1 MLSKIYTCTLSGAD
15 GELTSIEAYISRG
28 LPAFH
33 IVGLTDTVIK
43 ESIERIRAAIGNS
56 EFVFPI
62 NRISVNLAPAD
73 KKKSGSHYDL
83 AIAVALLKASRQ
95 IEDFNENNYAFF
107 GELALDGKIN
117 SVPGLLP
124 LAMCAEENKIKNI
137 IVPMGNIEEALFIKE
152 SNIIGV
158 NNLKEAVDV
167 LHDKQ
172 EVKNIKQGNEIKRKK
187 LIKVTDFEN
196 DELDFSQV
204 YGQEVAK
211 RAVIISAAGGHNMLL
226 QGPPGVGKSMIAKRF
241 AGILPKMTYEEQK
254 EVTKIYSI
262 AGMLD
267 EKMPVISKRPFR
279 MPHSSITTAALI
291 GGGSKIKPG
300 EISLADKGVLF
311 LDEVNTFNSQV
322 LQRMRQPME
331 DREVK
336 IVRNRECMSLPAD
349 FILICAANVCGC
361 GYAGDDEN
369 VCVCTQAQL
378 ASFREKLS
386 APFMDRI
393 DIYVKMAKVK
403 YEEAMQICDSHAS
416 GASKK
421 RLDTRSMLFE
431 VERVREIQRK
441 RYKGEKIDLNGRL
454 DAKMIEKYISLD
466 GEASEFLKQAYEKLK
481 LSMRGMHKMLKVA
494 RTIADLDNS
503 KEIKIVHLA
512 EALSYRRDR
521 EG

>member
-15 GELTSIEAYISRG
+15 GELTSIEAYISKG
-28 LPAFH
+28 LPGFH

-43 ESIERIRAAIGNS
+43 ESIERIRAAVGNS
-56 EFVFPI
+56 GFVFPI

-83 AIAVALLKASRQ
+83 AIAIALLKASKQ
-95 IEDFNENNYAFF
+95 IESFNEKNYAFF
-107 GELALDGKIN
+107 GELALDGQIN
-117 SVPGLLP
+117 PVPGLLP
-124 LAMCAEENKIKNI
+124 LAMCAEENGIKNI
-137 IVPMGNIEEALFIKE
+137 IVPMKNIEEALFIKE
-152 SNIIGV
+152 SKIIGV
-158 NNLKEAVDV
+158 NNLKEIADI
-167 LHDKQ
+167 LCGKEDS
-172 EVKNIKQGNEIKRKK
+172 EDIKKKNEIRRLQLKK
-187 LIKVTDFEN
+187 TTDFEG
-196 DELDFSQV
+196 DGLDFSQV

-241 AGILPKMTYEEQK
+241 AGVLPKMTYEEQK

-267 EKMPVISKRPFR
+267 EKMPVVTRRPFR

-291 GGGSKIKPG
+291 GGGSRIKPG

-336 IVRNRECMSLPAD
+336 IVRNKECMSLPAD
-349 FILICAANVCGC
+349 FILICAANPCGC

-378 ASFREKLS
+378 AAFREKLS

-393 DIYVKMAKVK
+393 DMYVKMTKVK
-403 YEEAMQICDSHAS
+403 YEEAMQICDCHIAE
-416 GASKK
+416 ASKK
-421 RLDTRSMLFE
+421 RLDTKSMLLE

-454 DAKMIEKYISLD
+454 DAKLIEKYISLD
-466 GEASEFLKQAYEKLK
+466 EEASGFLKQAYEKLK

-503 KEIKIVHLA
+503 DEIRLAHLA
-512 EALSYRRDR
+512 EALSYRKDQ